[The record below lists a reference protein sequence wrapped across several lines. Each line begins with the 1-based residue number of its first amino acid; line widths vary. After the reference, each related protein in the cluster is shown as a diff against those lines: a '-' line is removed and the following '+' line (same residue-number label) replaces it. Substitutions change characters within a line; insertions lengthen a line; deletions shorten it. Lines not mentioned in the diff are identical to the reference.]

1 MDIWIKSL
9 LVFTGGGLGA
19 VCRYLLSLVI
29 HHTGPWLGLA
39 TFIINSSACF
49 IIGLCAGLM
58 VHSSWSYEHKTTFIL
73 LTMTGW
79 CGGFSTF
86 SEFTLDSV
94 RYFESGHIAAWF
106 IFACA
111 TIFVGLF
118 GCALGY
124 WLGQRL

>member
-1 MDIWIKSL
+1 MDLWFKTL
-9 LVFTGGGLGA
+9 LVFVSGGLGA

-29 HHTGPWLGLA
+29 HHSGIWLGLA
-39 TFIINSSACF
+39 TFVINSTACL
-49 IIGLCAGLM
+49 IIGVCGGLL
-58 VHSSWSYEHKTTFIL
+58 VNSDWSYEHKTLFTL

-94 RYFESGHIAAWF
+94 KYFESGHIAAWL
-106 IFACA
+106 IFACS
-111 TIFVGLF
+111 TLFVGLF